1 MFSTGFRGSGQFF
14 KDFSAKMTASMV
26 TAESVT
32 TVTDLVK
39 SKIAM
44 NSMSTIATEKSVKL
58 ISELESLEKKRGD
71 GDQNVESR
79 IEDLQNQLLEF
90 LK

>member
-1 MFSTGFRGSGQFF
+1 
-14 KDFSAKMTASMV
+14 MV
-26 TAESVT
+26 TESVT
-32 TVTDLVK
+32 TITDLVK

-58 ISELESLEKKRGD
+58 ISELESLEAKREQ

>member
-1 MFSTGFRGSGQFF
+1 
-14 KDFSAKMTASMV
+14 MTSSMV
-26 TAESVT
+26 TESVT
-32 TVTDLVK
+32 TITDLVK

-58 ISELESLEKKRGD
+58 ISELESLEKKLEQ